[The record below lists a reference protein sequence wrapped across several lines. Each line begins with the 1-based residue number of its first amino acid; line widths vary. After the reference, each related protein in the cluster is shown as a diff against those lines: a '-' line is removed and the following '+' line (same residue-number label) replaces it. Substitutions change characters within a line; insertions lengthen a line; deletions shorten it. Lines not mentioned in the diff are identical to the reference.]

1 VAEGVALAAAYSIV
15 TPTFEHASSIAD
27 CLDATLASASLP
39 FHWIIVDDASQ
50 DGTAD
55 RAEAWLAAHP
65 SPLVTRAT
73 VVRNPRPIFETAC
86 DNIGFRIAETDV
98 VIEIQADIHVREPR
112 FDALMIEA
120 LDMSPKPSA
129 VSGRCGHTFAALK
142 PVPLL
147 SKLLKR
153 SKMESI
159 GLCGRAIET
168 PHVIDAIRG
177 HVYRCETVNRGPWL
191 VRKEDLERHGY
202 LDEQHF
208 FLGND
213 DHDYHR
219 RLFEAE
225 ARRPLYVPMAIHA
238 PLALGANRRKRSGI
252 NEEIFDRLRAEKRG
266 SPDFHRFLASIESS
280 TPPQRIK

>member
-1 VAEGVALAAAYSIV
+1 M
-15 TPTFEHASSIAD
+15 TPTFEHASSVAD
-27 CLDATLASASLP
+27 YLDATLASASLP

-55 RAEAWLAAHP
+55 RVEAWLAAHA
-65 SPLVTRAT
+65 SPLVARAT
-73 VVRNPRPIFETAC
+73 VVRNQCPVYETAC
-86 DNIGFRIAETDV
+86 DNIGFRLAQTDV

-120 LDMSPKPSA
+120 LETSPKPSA

-142 PVPLL
+142 RVPLL
-147 SKLLKR
+147 SKPSKPSKLFKR
-153 SKMESI
+153 STMESV

-168 PHVIDAIRG
+168 PYVVEAIRG

-191 VRKEDLERHGY
+191 VLKRDLERHGY

-219 RLFEAE
+219 RLFESE
-225 ARRPLYVPMAIHA
+225 GRRPLYVPMAIHS
-238 PLALGANRRKRSGI
+238 PLGLGAHRRKRRGI
-252 NEEIFDRLRAEKRG
+252 NREIFDRLRAEKRG
-266 SPDFHRFLASIESS
+266 SPDFHRFLASIKSS
-280 TPPQRIK
+280 TPPERLK

>member
-1 VAEGVALAAAYSIV
+1 VAEGVAVGAAYSIV

-27 CLDATLASASLP
+27 YLDATLRSASLP
-39 FHWIIVDDASQ
+39 FHWIIVDDASL
-50 DGTAD
+50 DGTAE
-55 RAEAWLAAHP
+55 RVEAWLAAHP
-65 SPLVTRAT
+65 SPLVTKTTLIRHE
-73 VVRNPRPIFETAC
+73 RPLFETAC
-86 DNIGFRIAETDV
+86 DNIGFRVAETDV

-120 LDMSPKPSA
+120 LETSPKPSA
-129 VSGRCGHTFAALK
+129 ISGRCGHTFAALG
-142 PVPLL
+142 PASPLSRL
-147 SKLLKR
+147 FKR
-153 SKMESI
+153 STTESV

-168 PHVIDAIRG
+168 PHTVDAIRG

-191 VRKEDLERHGY
+191 VLKCDLERHGY

-225 ARRPLYVPMAIHA
+225 RRRPLYVPMAIHA
-238 PLALGANRRKRSGI
+238 PLGLGANRRKRSGI
-252 NEEIFDRLRAEKRG
+252 NKEIFDRLSAEKRG
-266 SPDFHRFLASIESS
+266 SPDFHRFLASIKSS